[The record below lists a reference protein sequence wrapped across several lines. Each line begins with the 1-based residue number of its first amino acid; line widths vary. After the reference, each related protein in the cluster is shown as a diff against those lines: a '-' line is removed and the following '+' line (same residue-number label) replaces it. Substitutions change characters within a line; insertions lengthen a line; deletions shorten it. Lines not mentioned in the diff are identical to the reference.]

1 MKTLKI
7 FIFFSLFFFSHLLFS
22 QDPPCGTPC
31 NPKPGVEQAP
41 IDGGVIGLLVAG
53 ISYGFY
59 KFKKQVA

>member
-1 MKTLKI
+1 MKTLEI
-7 FIFFSLFFFSHLLFS
+7 FIFFSLFFCSHLLFS
-22 QDPPCGTPC
+22 QPLPPTTG
-31 NPKPGVEQAP
+31 PKPGVEQAP